1 MKNYFFLLSL
11 AFASIFS
18 YAQTFEPC
26 FVPKITATVK
36 EDQSKKS
43 SISQDSVISIPV
55 VVHVIYHE
63 GSENISD
70 SIIMHQIEYS
80 TNDYRRLNADT
91 IDTPDDFKPY
101 AADAKIEFCLA
112 SRDPDGNSTN
122 GITRTYTDSLSFKV
136 GVGTTDPMKYDSS
149 GGENAWNTDYYLN
162 IWVANISGATGYA
175 SNPMAHGQVYDGI
188 VMAYSSMNGINFL
201 SHEIAHYLDLMH
213 IYGPEGSSCENND
226 GGDLVNDTPDQ
237 YTSTHSCPSF
247 PQTDACTSTYPG
259 IMFMNFMDQTDVSCR
274 NLFTQGQVDRMR
286 NTLGTLRS
294 SLVSSLGCSS
304 SSKINSVK
312 KENIAIKIQHNPF
325 SSSTIIK
332 FENKN
337 GENYSLIIYNYIGKI
352 VKIVDNINEGL
363 ATIKKENLSNGL
375 YYFQLN
381 DSKNCVGS
389 GKLIIE

>member
-1 MKNYFFLLSL
+1 MKNHFFLLSL
-11 AFASIFS
+11 ICTSLFS
-18 YAQTFEPC
+18 YAQNTEPC
-26 FVPKITATVK
+26 YVPKITATVK
-36 EDQSKKS
+36 ESLS
-43 SISQDSVISIPV
+43 PNLSISQDSVIRIPV
-55 VVHVIYHE
+55 VVHVIYHDA
-63 GSENISD
+63 SENLSD

-112 SRDPDGNSTN
+112 SQDPDGNSTS
-122 GITRTYTDSLSFKV
+122 GITRTYTDSLTFIV
-136 GVGTTDPMKYDSS
+136 GAGTTDPMKYDSS
-149 GGENAWNTDYYLN
+149 GGKDAWNTDYYLN
-162 IWVANISGATGYA
+162 IWIANITGATGYA
-175 SNPMAHGQVYDGI
+175 SNPMAHGQADDGI

-226 GGDLVNDTPDQ
+226 GGDLVSDTPDQ
-237 YTSTHSCPSF
+237 YTSTHNCPSF

-294 SLVSSLGCSS
+294 LLLSSQGCSS
-304 SSKINSVK
+304 SSKISSVK
-312 KENIAIKIQHNPF
+312 NENTVIKIQPNPF
-325 SSSTIIK
+325 NSSTTIE
-332 FENKN
+332 FENRN
-337 GENYSLIIYNYIGKI
+337 GKSYTLFLYNSLGKM
-352 VKIVDNINEGL
+352 VKSISNVNSGL
-363 ATIKKENLSNGL
+363 LILEKENLSNGL

-381 DSKNCVGS
+381 DSKNCLGS